1 MKKLLLTALSAMA
14 ISGAV
19 PVQAQNTIDIRGTVW
34 SLDTIY
40 HAKVGPGTTQTHL
53 ELVSPSNSK
62 LQVFYLTVDKTTP
75 GVSMRAVCAK
85 DMVAGTER
93 PSAMAKRKSGNGVLY
108 FAGTN
113 GDFYSTSG
121 TATNGTSKI
130 GSPTAGCTA
139 DRITY
144 KTSNGIPSSV
154 PGGNFQF
161 SVDVDGVARISR
173 LWYYTGTATLG
184 ENVASFLGIN
194 VASPNN
200 GITIYTPKYWGSTN
214 QTDKA
219 DACAEVTAKLVEGDE
234 MYAGGKFR
242 LEVTSTATTDGDTT
256 IPSDGFVIHG
266 RGTSVKYSANAK
278 ALDFVKSLQVG
289 DIVEFDNVVLTE
301 KGSDERIYPAQVV
314 SGNPQNV
321 GGGETLDTEELRG
334 DASSLHPR
342 TGIGISQSGDS
353 IIMMVVDGRSA
364 ISAGVRTSQLADIM
378 RYAGAWEAMNLDG
391 GGSSCLYTS
400 ALGVRNVGSDGS
412 ERSVGNGIFAT
423 IEAPDDN
430 EITEVRFVDWV
441 KSLPKYGLYTP
452 KFYGYNKYGVLVDT
466 DLQGVQLSC
475 PAELGEIVDNGTSL
489 LGTGGG
495 TYALTGTYNGLTST
509 LVVTVDDSTEPYFR
523 CKHVLLDSY
532 NDYESEIISSLDG
545 EELRLDNSLF
555 TWSVDDNTV
564 ASVDAAGNI
573 KGLSNGETSVRC
585 KIGSKEM
592 VLPVIVEIP
601 ESHYLPLDKSFDI
614 STWSMEHGTAIET
627 SSLSVLGTEGY
638 AVDYTISSSGSGT
651 KTFSIKKDLQTW
663 SRPDSVFVDINPCE
677 STLKSVSLYY
687 EDGEGTQK
695 VSRKSISS
703 ITSNAVTRILF
714 PFDKVVD
721 VTDMSCFPIT
731 FKRLLLQVGD
741 AAGVSNRIEVPRIQL
756 VYTSVPLSSSGVE
769 SVMAQGA
776 EGGLLLSPN
785 PVVSGAVVKMNVS
798 EPVQYTV
805 SALNGAVVKRGEG
818 VELST
823 AGLTSGVYIV
833 SAKNGG
839 NKSVVKLIVK

>member
-1 MKKLLLTALSAMA
+1 MLVMA
-14 ISGAV
+14 AFVAV
-19 PVQAQNTIDIRGTVW
+19 AGGKTWDLQGSTYTV
-34 SLDTIY
+34 DTLY
-40 HAKVGPGTTQTHL
+40 HAKVGPGTTQTSL
-53 ELVSPSNSK
+53 KIAGSLDLRVFYTTTDLTDPNVEMRVAKAGNLLSKVATVTNLSKSNSVEGA
-62 LQVFYLTVDKTTP
+62 QYFV
-75 GVSMRAVCAK
+75 GVNADFF
-85 DMVAGTER
+85 DMSSGYPNGSNILNSEVYNLVG
-93 PSAMAKRKSGNGVLY
+93 SGNWTEISFDAAKIPNISKISMTGSVAKADGSSFDIYGVNKDRAANCLVVY
-108 FAGTN
+108 SHRKGTTTGTN
-113 GDFYSTSG
+113 AWGSEVVVTPVESGATIALGKTVKMKVSG
-121 TATNGTSKI
+121 TPATSPISIPTGSYVLSGHGTAATFVNSLTDGEEIEVTMSATTANGKTENPVWAV
-130 GSPTAGCTA
+130 GGCPVLL
-139 DRITY
+139 
-144 KTSNGIPSSV
+144 K
-154 PGGNFQF
+154 
-161 SVDVDGVARISR
+161 DGVVQETEDANIISHLPNKEPR
-173 LWYYTGTATLG
+173 TAVGYDATGT
-184 ENVASFLGIN
+184 
-194 VASPNN
+194 
-200 GITIYTPKYWGSTN
+200 K
-214 QTDKA
+214 
-219 DACAEVTAKLVEGDE
+219 
-234 MYAGGKFR
+234 
-242 LEVTSTATTDGDTT
+242 
-256 IPSDGFVIHG
+256 
-266 RGTSVKYSANAK
+266 
-278 ALDFVKSLQVG
+278 
-289 DIVEFDNVVLTE
+289 VV
-301 KGSDERIYPAQVV
+301 
-314 SGNPQNV
+314 
-321 GGGETLDTEELRG
+321 
-334 DASSLHPR
+334 
-342 TGIGISQSGDS
+342 
-353 IIMMVVDGRSA
+353 MMIVDGRSA
-364 ISAGVRTSQLADIM
+364 ISDGCRTKILADIM
-378 RYAGAWEAMNLDG
+378 REVGCSDAMNFDG
-391 GGSSCLYTS
+391 GGSSEMYHQR
-400 ALGVRNVGSDGS
+400 LGIRNVPSGGS
-412 ERSVGNGIFAT
+412 ERAVTNGLFAVAT
-423 IEAPDDN
+423 TPTDN
-430 EITEVRFVDWV
+430 NVAEIRFVDWV

-805 SALNGAVVKRGEG
+805 SAMNGAVVKRGEG
-818 VELST
+818 VEIST

-833 SAKNGG
+833 SVKNGG
-839 NKSVVKLIVK
+839 NKSVAKLIVK